1 MKEEMLTE
9 LSAKILAGELYE
21 DYFFTTMIFFYLA
34 GGFPNATIAD
44 CADVVEAIRDE
55 YLYGTGFKKGESK

>member
-1 MKEEMLTE
+1 MKEEILTV

-34 GGFPNATIAD
+34 ERFPNAAMAD
-44 CADVVEAIRDE
+44 CADVVEAIRNE
-55 YLYGTGFKKGESK
+55 FVYGTGFKKGE